1 MSQPGSC
8 ERCGAQL
15 LPDAVYCGRCGHPV
29 DRTYQPVRHDPYEPV
44 SAYSGLVALVLCF
57 FLGYLG
63 IHRFYVGKI
72 GTGLLYLVTGGLLG
86 IGWLIDL
93 IVIASGRFRD
103 YYGFRL
109 VVWEEPVSGPGLR
122 RV

>member
-15 LPDAVYCGRCGHPV
+15 LPDAVYCNRCGHPV
-29 DRTYQPVRHDPYEPV
+29 GRPYRPPRFDPNEPV
-44 SAYSGLVALVLCF
+44 SACSGMVALLLCF

-72 GTGLLYLVTGGLLG
+72 ATGILWLITGGIFG

-93 IVIASGRFRD
+93 ILIATGRFRD
-103 YYGFRL
+103 YLGYRL
-109 VVWEEPVSGPGLR
+109 VVWEEPAIR
-122 RV
+122 QA

>member
-15 LPDAVYCGRCGHPV
+15 LPDAIYCGRCGHPAGRPYLPI
-29 DRTYQPVRHDPYEPV
+29 DRNRDNSV
-44 SAYSGLVALVLCF
+44 SAYSGLVALLLCF

-72 GTGLLYLVTGGLLG
+72 GTGILYLVTGGLFG

-93 IVIASGRFRD
+93 IIIAMGRFRD

-109 VVWEEPVSGPGLR
+109 VVWEQPVSGPGLGQA
-122 RV
+122 

>member
-1 MSQPGSC
+1 MNQPRSC

-29 DRTYQPVRHDPYEPV
+29 GTPYGHARFDPDAPV
-44 SAYSGLVALVLCF
+44 SAYSGLVALLLCF

-72 GTGLLYLVTGGLLG
+72 GTGILWLITGGLFG
-86 IGWLIDL
+86 VGWLIDL
-93 IVIASGRFRD
+93 VVIACGRFRD
-103 YYGFRL
+103 YLGYRV
-109 VVWEEPVSGPGLR
+109 VVWEEPVIR
-122 RV
+122 QA